1 MLERESLLEGKYI
14 AIEGNIG
21 SGKTTLAKILAERLS
36 ARLVLEEFED
46 NPFLERFYEDKQR
59 YAFSV
64 EMSFLAD
71 RYHQLSALPTTQ
83 DLFLPNVVA
92 DYAPFKSLIFAQNN
106 LPEVEFKLYH
116 KFWKM
121 ALGKVR
127 QPDLLIFLQRPI
139 SSLLRNIDKRGRSYE
154 ENMSE
159 NYLMKLNESYLSFIK
174 QNWQAD
180 ILYLEAD
187 SFDFLQSES
196 DIESVVEKVLKKY
209 LQL

>member
-1 MLERESLLEGKYI
+1 MLERASLLEGKYI

-21 SGKTTLAKILAERLS
+21 SGKTTLAKILAEQLK
-36 ARLVLEEFED
+36 AKLVLEEFEE
-46 NPFLERFYEDKQR
+46 NPFLGRFYEDKQR

-83 DLFLPNVVA
+83 DLFLPNLVA
-92 DYAPFKSLIFAQNN
+92 DYAPFKSLIFAQSN
-106 LPEVEFKLYH
+106 LPEVEFQLYH

-139 SSLLRNIDKRGRSYE
+139 SSLLKNIDKRGRSFE
-154 ENMSE
+154 KNISE
-159 NYLMKLNESYLSFIK
+159 NYLLKLNESYASFMK
-174 QNWQAD
+174 QNWQNET
-180 ILYLEAD
+180 LYLEAD
-187 SFDFLQSES
+187 PFDFLQSES
-196 DIESVVEKVLKKY
+196 DVNTVDQKILEKY
-209 LQL
+209 L

>member
-1 MLERESLLEGKYI
+1 MRERVSLLEGKYI

-21 SGKTTLAKILAERLS
+21 SGKTTLAKVLATKLQ
-36 ARLVLEEFED
+36 ARLVLEEFEE
-46 NPFLERFYEDKQR
+46 NPFLGRFYEDKQR

-71 RYHQLSALPTTQ
+71 RYHQLNALSATQ

-92 DYAPFKSLIFAQNN
+92 DYAPFKSLIFAQSN
-106 LPEVEFKLYH
+106 LPEAEFQLYR

-127 QPDLLIFLQRPI
+127 QPDLLIFLRRPI
-139 SSLLRNIDKRGRSYE
+139 ESLLNNIDKRGRSFE

-159 NYLMKLNESYLSFIK
+159 NYLLQLSESYASFIK

-180 ILYLEAD
+180 LLYLDAD
-187 SFDFLQSES
+187 SFDFLHSES
-196 DIESVVEKVLKKY
+196 DVNTVVDKILENY
-209 LQL
+209 L